1 MKPGPRGV
9 LLALIAIAWIAGCGA
24 GSPLQ
29 PAGEIPEILLKDLSG
44 RKVSLSSYRG
54 KVLLVDFWATWCAPC
69 EESIPHLMKL
79 QERYRDQGMT
89 VLGIALDVGGAKVVA
104 PYVEERKMNYPIL
117 LGDERT
123 ARAFGGIP
131 GVPTSFVI
139 DRSGQI
145 VRRYVGL
152 VDQDDYADLIQTLL

>member
-1 MKPGPRGV
+1 MKPAPRV
-9 LLALIAIAWIAGCGA
+9 ILLALLAIVWIAGCGA
-24 GSPLQ
+24 GSPPQ
-29 PAGEIPEILLKDLSG
+29 PAGELPEILLKDLSG
-44 RKVSLSSYRG
+44 REVSLSSYRG

-69 EESIPHLMKL
+69 EEAIPHLMKL
-79 QERYRDQGMT
+79 HERYRDQGMT

-123 ARAFGGIP
+123 AGAFGGIP
-131 GVPTSFVI
+131 GVPTSFII
-139 DRSGQI
+139 DRSGRI